1 MSVRR
6 AALVAGALVALG
18 CHEHD
23 AGTVGAPSAS
33 AVATA
38 PIDHLAPGEL
48 LEGTDKAF
56 GMVLPRE
63 MRVVHGFD
71 DLVIASG
78 SPPADKV
85 TNYVRARVR
94 DGKITVGARATVFER
109 VRTPAAPDL
118 ELSIRVEPAEGL
130 DGTRIEV
137 RRLTQPKA
145 PALQSD
151 EERWRAAGLRPDG
164 RPLDPK
170 TMQ

>member
-1 MSVRR
+1 MKR
-6 AALVAGALVALG
+6 LPALG
-18 CHEHD
+18 LALLASA
-23 AGTVGAPSAS
+23 AGCKEDKAAVVTAPSAS
-33 AVATA
+33 ATAA

-56 GMVLPRE
+56 GMVLPRG

-71 DLVIASG
+71 DLIVASG

-85 TNYVRARVR
+85 TNYVRARVK
-94 DGKITVGARATVFER
+94 DGKITVGARATVFDH

-118 ELSIRVEPAEGL
+118 ELSIKVEPADGME
-130 DGTRIEV
+130 GTRVEV
-137 RRLTQPKA
+137 RKLTMPKA
-145 PALQSD
+145 PELPND

-170 TMQ
+170 KLQ

>member
-18 CHEHD
+18 CHEQD

-33 AVATA
+33 AATTA
-38 PIDHLAPGEL
+38 PIDHLTPGEL

-145 PALQSD
+145 PALPND